1 LGEIGSGGFAEVH
14 KVRHLIDQ
22 RIYAAKIVKIKPS
35 FNREDTEERL
45 YRILSEAKTLAL
57 LSHPNVLQFHGCWIE
72 LQTFTEDEKAE
83 LFENEAIAEDDFEM
97 VMLNESY
104 SSEGIV
110 FGSSSKSKGETGTGE
125 LSKHERRCKI
135 GDGSS
140 LCDYK

>member
-1 LGEIGSGGFAEVH
+1 MH
-14 KVRHLIDQ
+14 RVRHLIDQ

-35 FNREDTEERL
+35 FNQEDTEERL

-57 LSHPNVLQFHGCWIE
+57 LSHPNILKFHSCWME
-72 LQTFTEDEKAE
+72 LEPFTEEEKAE
-83 LFENEAIAEDDFEM
+83 LLEEEVIGEGDFEM
-97 VMLNESY
+97 VVLNESF

-110 FGSSSKSKGETGTGE
+110 FGSSSKSKGETAVSDE
-125 LSKHERRCKI
+125 LKHERRSKI